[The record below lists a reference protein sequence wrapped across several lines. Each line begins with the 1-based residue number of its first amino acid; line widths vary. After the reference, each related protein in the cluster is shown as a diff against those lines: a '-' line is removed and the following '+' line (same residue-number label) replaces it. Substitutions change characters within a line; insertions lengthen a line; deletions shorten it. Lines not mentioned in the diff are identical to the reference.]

1 MIFEDKVTECMWN
14 SQRLSHFRHD
24 FLCNSSHFRHDFLRN
39 SSHFSLDIRM
49 AIGLVGGQVA
59 IRPDLR

>member
-1 MIFEDKVTECMWN
+1 MEMIFEDKVTECMWN
-14 SQRLSHFRHD
+14 SQRL
-24 FLCNSSHFRHDFLRN
+24 SHFRHDFLRN